1 MNFAPHGA
9 PCFLC
14 TPHCFASPLLTRLS
28 MSALSVPG
36 GGAHHGFLNFVAG
49 IMGMLFG
56 LLTFALGFIT
66 LFLMAQRFQKNLLG
80 DEGYISFTLP
90 VTVSQNIAAKL
101 MVSCV
106 WFFSSFVAEVL
117 AILILTVNAR
127 FFLRFFP
134 MMFEVFKDIPESY
147 VPHVVL
153 WIAEGV
159 LLALAGMSVC
169 ILMIYASLALG
180 YCFGKRRILMSFAAF
195 LGLLTLSQFAG
206 YPLTRLMNLF
216 SIQAM
221 EPVFAV
227 HAVMLFFLACSLVYS
242 WGLLL
247 YHQVCAH
254 PPPQSGITPG
264 RLPTVCAGAF
274 GDFSP
279 KALLFLRRMP
289 WGR

>member
-1 MNFAPHGA
+1 MLGKLIKYEFRATRRTMLPLYA
-9 PCFLC
+9 ALLC
-14 TPHCFASPLLTRLS
+14 VALLTRLS

-66 LFLMAQRFQKNLLG
+66 LFLMAQGFQKNLLG

-180 YCFGKRRILMSFAAF
+180 HCFGKRRILMSFAAF

-242 WGLLL
+242 GV
-247 YHQVCAH
+247 YFF
-254 PPPQSGITPG
+254 ITKYALTR
-264 RLPTVCAGAF
+264 RLN
-274 GDFSP
+274 
-279 KALLFLRRMP
+279 LE
-289 WGR
+289 

>member
-1 MNFAPHGA
+1 MLGKLIKYEFRATRRTMLPLYA
-9 PCFLC
+9 ALLC
-14 TPHCFASPLLTRLS
+14 VALLTRLS

-134 MMFEVFKDIPESY
+134 MMFCTNGICSRDDEKIGIL
-147 VPHVVL
+147 VP
-153 WIAEGV
+153 
-159 LLALAGMSVC
+159 S
-169 ILMIYASLALG
+169 ASF
-180 YCFGKRRILMSFAAF
+180 C
-195 LGLLTLSQFAG
+195 
-206 YPLTRLMNLF
+206 
-216 SIQAM
+216 
-221 EPVFAV
+221 
-227 HAVMLFFLACSLVYS
+227 
-242 WGLLL
+242 
-247 YHQVCAH
+247 
-254 PPPQSGITPG
+254 
-264 RLPTVCAGAF
+264 
-274 GDFSP
+274 
-279 KALLFLRRMP
+279 
-289 WGR
+289 